1 MAPTAGT
8 DGAMM
13 RARRLRPMP
22 LQITVASFEGLDQ
35 AWRMLL
41 AQDVTDAAELHVAG
55 HGLVWR
61 AQRDADGRWVTA

>member
-1 MAPTAGT
+1 
-8 DGAMM
+8 
-13 RARRLRPMP
+13 MP

-55 HGLVWR
+55 HGLVWT
-61 AQRDADGRWVTA
+61 AQRDADGRWVAA